1 MNERQFQFEWDEVKA
16 SFNVQKHGVSFETA
30 ATIFYDPRILT
41 VPDEKHSEVEERW
54 FSIGAVSNGVLL
66 SIVYVWQ
73 ELSPVTTKIRLISA
87 RKATRSEARYYEDNL

>member
-1 MNERQFQFEWDEVKA
+1 LNERQFQFEWDEVKA

-73 ELSPVTTKIRLISA
+73 ECLL
-87 RKATRSEARYYEDNL
+87 